1 MGPNSTKSTDILK
14 YLQRWSDIE
23 SKIAVEGVHLT
34 ALNFCTVSL
43 EEGEAPFCET
53 PAQAVDI
60 NSQNES
66 TSPVTYI
73 IVGMVALILML
84 IFAIV
89 VCLATVS
96 FYKKKKVRDRQMRQA
111 FYVCLSHSTV
121 VLCIS
126 QGTVVPC
133 I

>member
-1 MGPNSTKSTDILK
+1 M
-14 YLQRWSDIE
+14 E

-34 ALNFCTVSL
+34 TLNFCTVSL
-43 EEGEAPFCET
+43 KEGESLFCET
-53 PAQAVDI
+53 PAQAPNGVDI

-73 IVGMVALILML
+73 IVGMVALMLMS

-121 VLCIS
+121 VLYCCYGVCILP
-126 QGTVVPC
+126 VH
-133 I
+133 